1 MYSDKTIVNLIT
13 SLLVAKGVRL
23 AVVCPGSRNIP
34 LVNDFMECPDI
45 ACTAVTDERSAAFYA
60 LGMSLATRKPVVVCV
75 TSGSALLN
83 TAPAVAE
90 AYYRHVPLIVVSAD
104 RQKEWIDRNDGQTI
118 RQDGALANVVR
129 EQTSVSE
136 ITADDSLGIDL
147 STLLLNMTLNA
158 AVSGAK
164 GPVHVNVHLKEP
176 LFGFNADTLPEAR
189 NILTTAS
196 DLTQAGVG
204 TLAEQAIRRFISSE
218 MGMIVIGQMRE
229 ADSELD
235 AIVRELQKYYVVVAE
250 PLATAAAR
258 PFDNALSE
266 CTDDLKRLPVNFLLS
281 MGGTLVSK
289 NLRNL
294 LRSLTVG
301 DHWEVNEDGR
311 PHDMFGCQ
319 TGVVWCGAKAFL
331 RRLLDLTLETGRK
344 LTLADNAL
352 RDKWYGMMER
362 AEETVGENGQDY
374 PLKTE
379 EFSEKE
385 AVRLFELSLEDM
397 EYDFHVHYAN
407 SMEIRLGCMYAEH
420 FIWCNRG
427 VNGIEGS
434 VSTAAG
440 FSLATEDVVFCV
452 TGDLSFF
459 YDQNS
464 LWNSSLKGNL
474 RVLLLNNGGGAIF
487 SKLKGLDV
495 EADEFNAISG
505 RHNANARGICEQN
518 DIGYLQARSLREYRV
533 ALVRLLTEQTKRPMV
548 LETIF

>member
-1 MYSDKTIVNLIT
+1 
-13 SLLVAKGVRL
+13 
-23 AVVCPGSRNIP
+23 
-34 LVNDFMECPDI
+34 MECPDI

-176 LFGFNADTLPEAR
+176 LSGFNADTLPEAR

-289 NLRNL
+289 NLR
-294 LRSLTVG
+294 
-301 DHWEVNEDGR
+301 
-311 PHDMFGCQ
+311 P
-319 TGVVWCGAKAFL
+319 
-331 RRLLDLTLETGRK
+331 
-344 LTLADNAL
+344 
-352 RDKWYGMMER
+352 
-362 AEETVGENGQDY
+362 
-374 PLKTE
+374 
-379 EFSEKE
+379 
-385 AVRLFELSLEDM
+385 
-397 EYDFHVHYAN
+397 
-407 SMEIRLGCMYAEH
+407 
-420 FIWCNRG
+420 
-427 VNGIEGS
+427 
-434 VSTAAG
+434 
-440 FSLATEDVVFCV
+440 
-452 TGDLSFF
+452 
-459 YDQNS
+459 
-464 LWNSSLKGNL
+464 
-474 RVLLLNNGGGAIF
+474 
-487 SKLKGLDV
+487 
-495 EADEFNAISG
+495 
-505 RHNANARGICEQN
+505 
-518 DIGYLQARSLREYRV
+518 V
-533 ALVRLLTEQTKRPMV
+533 ALSYGG
-548 LETIF
+548 

>member
-1 MYSDKTIVNLIT
+1 MYSDKAIVNLIT
-13 SLLVAKGVRL
+13 SLLVAKGVRR
-23 AVVCPGSRNIP
+23 AVVCPGSRNVPFI
-34 LVNDFMECPDI
+34 NNFMACPDI

-60 LGMSLATRKPVVVCV
+60 LGMSLATREPVVVCV

-104 RQKEWIDRNDGQTI
+104 RQKEWIDRHDGQTI

-129 EQTSVSE
+129 EQACVSE
-136 ITADDSLGIDL
+136 FSRDDRLGCDF

-176 LFGFNADTLPEAR
+176 LFEFNVGTLPEVR
-189 NILTTAS
+189 NIQTTAS
-196 DLTQAGVG
+196 DVVGSAG
-204 TLAEQAIRRFISSE
+204 TLAEQIMHRFISSE
-218 MGMIVIGQMRE
+218 MGMIVIGQQRE
-229 ADSELD
+229 HDSELD
-235 AIVRELQKYYVVVAE
+235 AVIRELQKYYVVVAE

-258 PFDNALSE
+258 PFDNVLTEYSA
-266 CTDDLKRLPVNFLLS
+266 DLKRLPVNFLLS

-289 NLRNL
+289 NLRQL
-294 LRSLTVG
+294 LRTLTVAE
-301 DHWEVNEDGR
+301 HWEVDADGK
-311 PHDMFGCQ
+311 PHDTFGCQ
-319 TGVVWCGAKAFL
+319 TGVVWCGTKVFL
-331 RRLLDLTLETGRK
+331 KCLLDLTLAADRK
-344 LTLADNAL
+344 VTSADKVL
-352 RDKWYGMMER
+352 RDRWYGLMAHAEDSLEGEMEDFSSR
-362 AEETVGENGQDY
+362 TAA
-374 PLKTE
+374 
-379 EFSEKE
+379 FSEKE

-407 SMEIRLGCMYAEH
+407 SMEVRLGCMYARH
-420 FIWCNRG
+420 FVWCNRG

-434 VSTAAG
+434 ISTAAG
-440 FSLATEDVVFCV
+440 FSLATDDVVFCV

-495 EADEFNAISG
+495 DDRELDVISG
-505 RHNANARGICEQN
+505 KHTVDAHGICEQN
-518 DIGYLQARSLREYRV
+518 DIGYLQAKSEQEYRV
-533 ALVRLLTEQTKRPMV
+533 ALVRLLTEQTKRPIV
-548 LETIF
+548 LEAIF

>member
-1 MYSDKTIVNLIT
+1 M
-13 SLLVAKGVRL
+13 
-23 AVVCPGSRNIP
+23 
-34 LVNDFMECPDI
+34 
-45 ACTAVTDERSAAFYA
+45 
-60 LGMSLATRKPVVVCV
+60 
-75 TSGSALLN
+75 
-83 TAPAVAE
+83 
-90 AYYRHVPLIVVSAD
+90 
-104 RQKEWIDRNDGQTI
+104 
-118 RQDGALANVVR
+118 
-129 EQTSVSE
+129 
-136 ITADDSLGIDL
+136 
-147 STLLLNMTLNA
+147 
-158 AVSGAK
+158 
-164 GPVHVNVHLKEP
+164 NVHRKEP
-176 LFGFNADTLPEAR
+176 LSGFNAETLPEAR

-331 RRLLDLTLETGRK
+331 RALLDLTLENGRK
-344 LTLADNAL
+344 LTPADNAL

-362 AEETVGENGQDY
+362 AEETVGESGQDY

-407 SMEIRLGCMYAEH
+407 SMEVRLGCMYAEH

-440 FSLATEDVVFCV
+440 FSLATDDMVFCV

-518 DIGYLQARSLREYRV
+518 DIGYLQARSLREYRI